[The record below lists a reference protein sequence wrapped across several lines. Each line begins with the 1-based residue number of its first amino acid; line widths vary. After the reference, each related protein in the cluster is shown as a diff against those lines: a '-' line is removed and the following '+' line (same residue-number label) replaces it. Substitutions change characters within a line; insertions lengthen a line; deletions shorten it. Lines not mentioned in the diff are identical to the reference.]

1 MKGILVVNKVN
12 KSYGRKLVLRD
23 VNISFNEGDMVAIIG
38 ESGGGKTT
46 LAKLII
52 GLEELDSGE
61 ISYGEAKLKGLRK
74 REFKYCAD
82 IQYIFQDP
90 YAALEENNTVKEAL
104 MEPIK
109 ICKRHKRNTLTPV
122 EALELVDKNLLSYLD
137 KKIENLSG
145 GQRQKVSIARALI
158 PMPKIIIAD
167 ECTSMLDE
175 GSSEEV
181 LNAFENIR
189 ENQRV
194 TVLSIVHEVDFQKD
208 PWNRII
214 VMKDGVV
221 VEDLGFKEFQ
231 RNCKSDYSKKL
242 IESYRFLRG
251 IENE

>member
-1 MKGILVVNKVN
+1 MKEILVVDKVN
-12 KSYGRKLVLRD
+12 KFYGERLVLKD
-23 VNISFNEGDMVAIIG
+23 INIAFNEGDMVAIIG

-52 GLEELDSGE
+52 GLEELNSGE
-61 ISYGEAKLKGLRK
+61 ILYEGVKLKSLRK
-74 REFKYCAD
+74 RDFKYCAD

-90 YAALEENNTVKEAL
+90 YAALEENKTVREVL
-104 MEPIK
+104 TEPIR
-109 ICKRHKRNTLTPV
+109 ICKRHKRNTLTPS
-122 EALELVDKNLLSYLD
+122 EALEIVDKNLLSYMD

-189 ENQRV
+189 ENQRM

-214 VMKDGVV
+214 VMKDGIV

-231 RNCKSDYSKKL
+231 INCKSDYSKKL

>member
-1 MKGILVVNKVN
+1 MKEILVVDKVN
-12 KSYGRKLVLRD
+12 KFYGEKLVLKD
-23 VNISFNEGDMVAIIG
+23 INITFNVGEMVAIIG

-46 LAKLII
+46 LAKIII
-52 GLEELDSGE
+52 GLEELNSGKILYE
-61 ISYGEAKLKGLRK
+61 GVQLKGLRK

-90 YAALEENNTVKEAL
+90 YAALEENKTVREVL
-104 MEPIK
+104 GEPIK
-109 ICKRHKRNTLTPV
+109 ICKRHKRNTLTSV
-122 EALELVDKNLLSYLD
+122 EALEIVDKNLLSYLD

-158 PMPKIIIAD
+158 PIPKVIIAD

-175 GSSEEV
+175 ESSDEV
-181 LNAFENIR
+181 LEAFENIR
-189 ENQRV
+189 KSQGV
-194 TVLSIVHEVDFQKD
+194 TILSIVHEVDFQKD

>member
-1 MKGILVVNKVN
+1 MKEILVVDKVN
-12 KSYGRKLVLRD
+12 KFYGERLVLKD
-23 VNISFNEGDMVAIIG
+23 INIAFNEGDMVAIIG

-52 GLEELDSGE
+52 GLEELNSGKILYE
-61 ISYGEAKLKGLRK
+61 GVKLKSLKK
-74 REFKYCAD
+74 RDFKYCAD

-90 YAALEENNTVKEAL
+90 YAALEENKTVNEVL
-104 MEPIK
+104 TEPIR
-109 ICKRHKRNTLTPV
+109 ICKRHKRNTLTPS
-122 EALELVDKNLLSYLD
+122 EALEIVDKSLLSYMD

-214 VMKDGVV
+214 VMKDGIV
-221 VEDLGFKEFQ
+221 VEDLSFKEFQ
-231 RNCKSDYSKKL
+231 INCKSDYSKKL